1 MKINKKRLKVKE
13 HQKRLVSQN
22 PKGRKEFKEWTTGQ
36 NVTEIKHGELEE
48 ITLGIQTSIILSKM
62 DLGKIQVKARLHNKS
77 QSWSRDIYSIIEAE
91 EKPENNELL

>member
-1 MKINKKRLKVKE
+1 
-13 HQKRLVSQN
+13 
-22 PKGRKEFKEWTTGQ
+22 
-36 NVTEIKHGELEE
+36 
-48 ITLGIQTSIILSKM
+48 M